1 MRGFYLPNPSLRRI
15 LAVGGA
21 MLAIGGGATGMVA
34 ESAHAA
40 LPTVATFRNLAT
52 GFVVDSNP
60 WGDVYA
66 LSANGGTYQKWV
78 VSRSDFGTVT
88 LRNAGT
94 GRCLD
99 SNTNRDAYTLP
110 CNGGSFQKWI
120 VLNRDFGTVVLRNL
134 ATGLVLDSNPWGD
147 VYTLPENGGSYQK
160 WIPASA

>member
-1 MRGFYLPNPSLRRI
+1 MRSFYMPKPNLRRI
-15 LAVGGA
+15 LALGGT
-21 MLAIGGGATGMVA
+21 MLAIGGGTAGMA
-34 ESAHAA
+34 AQAANAA
-40 LPTVATFRNLAT
+40 LPPVVTFRDLAT
-52 GFVVDSNP
+52 GSVLDSNP
-60 WGDVYA
+60 WGDVYT
-66 LSANGGTYQKWV
+66 LSANGGGYQKWV
-78 VSRSDFGTVT
+78 VSQSDFGTVT
-88 LRNAGT
+88 LRNVGT

-99 SNTNRDAYTLP
+99 TNTNRDVYTLQ